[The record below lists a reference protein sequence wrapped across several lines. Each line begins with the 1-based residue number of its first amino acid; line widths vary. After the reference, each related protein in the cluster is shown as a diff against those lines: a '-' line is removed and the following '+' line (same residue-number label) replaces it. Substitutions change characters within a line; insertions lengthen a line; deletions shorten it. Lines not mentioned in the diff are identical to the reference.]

1 VDNNTNIQNKIITM
15 SDFFLLAHIAG
26 LVLSNSTLF
35 MALSA
40 IAACFAAYYAS
51 QSAEGNHRSLKG
63 NAIIEI
69 TKSESSTEMKEA
81 LSYLIDFSEN
91 FSILGDDLIIK
102 FSSYKNS
109 GASNPTFKDVNKY
122 RRLIAQHHLMIY
134 RLLNQNVIDKENLED
149 LLDCDQVKVLIEIIE
164 PLHKE
169 MGIRIHKKMY
179 SFYENYYNHNC
190 TQINTT

>member
-1 VDNNTNIQNKIITM
+1 MT
-15 SDFFLLAHIAG
+15 DFLFLAHFVG
-26 LVLSNSTLF
+26 LILSNSTLF
-35 MALSA
+35 TALSA
-40 IAACFAAYYAS
+40 IAACFAAYYAF

-69 TKSESSTEMKEA
+69 TKSESSTEMKDA

-102 FSSYKNS
+102 FSNLKKS

-122 RRLIAQHHLMIY
+122 RRLISQHHLMVF
-134 RLLNQNVIDKENLED
+134 RLLNQNVIEKENLDD
-149 LLDCDQVKVLIEIIE
+149 LLDCDQIKVLIKIIK
-164 PLHKE
+164 PIHKE
-169 MGIRIHKKMY
+169 MGIGIHEKMY

-190 TQINTT
+190 TQIKTT